1 MKAMAVYGRELV
13 RESPQTLHEQTL
25 GSLLNETFVIYSK
38 QIWKFMRLVAV
49 VQVPVGLLALFPR
62 ENVAIF
68 VILDVL
74 GLIALVCV
82 YGAMVRAV
90 GQHYLKGEIN
100 IASCYSNVWHRVLSL
115 GALGAAVAVVGLGS
129 DYLGTTALTGQS
141 AAGAIFFVLSIPIL
155 ALLVYSVF
163 APPAVMMEGLNP
175 IGAVR
180 RSYMLVRGSWWK
192 VFGVSLVIALVI
204 VGLGILLSIPFALA
218 SALAGIGE
226 PSAMARAV
234 LTLNSIVVGVAVLPV
249 LFTGLTL
256 LYYDLRVR
264 KEHFDL
270 EALTQEMGVA
280 AT

>member
-13 RESPQTLHEQTL
+13 SEPPQTLHERTL
-25 GSLLNETFVIYSK
+25 GSQLNETFVVYSK

-49 VQVPVGLLALFPR
+49 VQVPVGLLALIPR
-62 ENVAIF
+62 DNIAIF
-68 VILDVL
+68 VIVDML
-74 GLIALVCV
+74 GLFALVCV

-100 IASCYSNVWHRVLSL
+100 IASCYSGVWYRVLSL

-141 AAGAIFFVLSIPIL
+141 AAGAIFIVLGVPL
-155 ALLVYSVF
+155 LVMLVYSIF
-163 APPAVMMEGLNP
+163 APQSVMMEGLNP
-175 IGAVR
+175 VGAVR
-180 RSYMLVRGSWWK
+180 RSYMLVRGSWWR
-192 VFGVSLVIALVI
+192 VSGVSLVILLVI
-204 VGLGILLSIPFALA
+204 IGLGILLTIPFALA

-226 PSAMARAV
+226 SSALARAV
-234 LTLNSIVVGVAVLPV
+234 LTLNNIVVGVAVLPV
-249 LFTGLTL
+249 VFTGMTL

-270 EALTQEMGVA
+270 EALSQEMGVA